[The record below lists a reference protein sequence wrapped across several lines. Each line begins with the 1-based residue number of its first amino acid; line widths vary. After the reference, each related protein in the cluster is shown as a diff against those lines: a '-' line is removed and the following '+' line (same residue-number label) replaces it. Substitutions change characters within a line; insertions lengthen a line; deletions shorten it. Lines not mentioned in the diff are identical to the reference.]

1 MNGGLNMDPV
11 FLAKT
16 ALKAIKN
23 NPFLTIE
30 DKEVIRNFECLTT
43 FTKHDA
49 HKILNLQTKLNRKQY
64 KLNRQLRQG
73 TK

>member
-1 MNGGLNMDPV
+1 MNPV
-11 FLAKT
+11 ALANT
-16 ALKAIKN
+16 ALKTIKIH
-23 NPFLTIE
+23 PFLTVE

-49 HKILNLQTKLNRKQY
+49 YKILNLQTKLNRKQY
-64 KLNRQLRQG
+64 KLNRQLRQQG

>member
-1 MNGGLNMDPV
+1 MDPV

-16 ALKAIKN
+16 ALKTIKN
-23 NPFLTIE
+23 NPFLTVE
-30 DKEVIRNFECLTT
+30 DKEVIRNFECLKT

-49 HKILNLQTKLNRKQY
+49 YKILNLQTKLNRKQY
-64 KLNRQLRQG
+64 KLNRELRRG

>member
-1 MNGGLNMDPV
+1 MNPV
-11 FLAKT
+11 ALAKEV
-16 ALKAIKN
+16 LKTIKN
-23 NPFLTIE
+23 NPFLTVA
-30 DKEVIRNFECLTT
+30 DKEVIKQFECLTT

-49 HKILNLQTKLNRKQY
+49 YKILNLQTKLNRKQY